1 MITHDPCEYIR
12 GIQDI
17 LVSDKK
23 RIAFL
28 FGAGTSLAKKNEKTV
43 TIPAIGKMTTQ
54 ILEQLSSNEKFKIAI
69 EEISEE
75 VGKDK
80 FNIET
85 FLSNIESKKSIIG
98 NGMLNGLNLDE
109 FKMLIK
115 QTKDYIRDIVSVHK
129 RVISENLVKELVHY
143 DFAKWIG
150 KVDRKYPIEIFTTTY
165 DYFFELGLEEN
176 NIPYYDGFSGS
187 FRPFFNSESVE
198 DLNFTPEETKL
209 WKIHGSLGWHF
220 EDETSKVFRKD
231 SDEED
236 IIIYPS
242 SLKYVNSRK
251 QPYTALMDRLTNYLK
266 QPDTILFVLGYSFG
280 DDHINERIITA
291 LKTNPLTHVYVFYY
305 DTIWQDDETKSY
317 ELNNSSKLTQIA
329 QDNSRISVLGG
340 RSAVIGSQLGKWKL
354 KSKPEKG
361 DLFISSFYDID
372 KIEDGCTELN
382 MFNGEGEL
390 TICDFSKFV
399 CFLQSMICD

>member
-1 MITHDPCEYIR
+1 
-12 GIQDI
+12 
-17 LVSDKK
+17 
-23 RIAFL
+23 
-28 FGAGTSLAKKNEKTV
+28 
-43 TIPAIGKMTTQ
+43 
-54 ILEQLSSNEKFKIAI
+54 
-69 EEISEE
+69 
-75 VGKDK
+75 
-80 FNIET
+80 
-85 FLSNIESKKSIIG
+85 
-98 NGMLNGLNLDE
+98 
-109 FKMLIK
+109 
-115 QTKDYIRDIVSVHK
+115 
-129 RVISENLVKELVHY
+129 
-143 DFAKWIG
+143 
-150 KVDRKYPIEIFTTTY
+150 
-165 DYFFELGLEEN
+165 
-176 NIPYYDGFSGS
+176 
-187 FRPFFNSESVE
+187 
-198 DLNFTPEETKL
+198 
-209 WKIHGSLGWHF
+209 
-220 EDETSKVFRKD
+220 
-231 SDEED
+231 
-236 IIIYPS
+236 
-242 SLKYVNSRK
+242 
-251 QPYTALMDRLTNYLK
+251 MDRLTNYLK